1 MDFPDKEYPHQA
13 LTKQI
18 IGAAMTVHRELKGG
32 LNEKIYENALCI
44 ELEHQNIPFSQQ
56 TEFPVH
62 YRGNEVGKLIPD
74 LLVSN
79 NVIVEAKSV
88 DGLNGAHY
96 SQILSYL
103 AITGLEVG
111 ILINFKNQSLEFK
124 RVSKLNNY
132 PKQ

>member
-1 MDFPDKEYPHQA
+1 
-13 LTKQI
+13 
-18 IGAAMTVHRELKGG
+18 MTVHRELKGG

-44 ELEHQNIPFSQQ
+44 ELQHQNIPYSQQ
-56 TEFPVH
+56 TEFPVQ

-74 LLVSN
+74 LLVHN

-88 DGLNGAHY
+88 DCLNGAHY

-111 ILINFKNQSLEFK
+111 LLINFRNQSLEFK
-124 RVSKLNNY
+124 RVSNLNNY
-132 PKQ
+132 PTQ